1 MLYAVNVVDLW
12 LSLLLNFLFI
22 AGGWSPC
29 FQVDEGLLDE
39 IETLQRK
46 LGKLEE
52 IVTEILEE
60 REHDEKKTFERL
72 EMKLENRYSRELR
85 LHWWRQK
92 RVWRECVLLW

>member
-1 MLYAVNVVDLW
+1 
-12 LSLLLNFLFI
+12 
-22 AGGWSPC
+22 
-29 FQVDEGLLDE
+29 VDEGLLDE

-92 RVWRECVLLW
+92 RV

>member
-1 MLYAVNVVDLW
+1 M
-12 LSLLLNFLFI
+12 
-22 AGGWSPC
+22 
-29 FQVDEGLLDE
+29 DEGLLDE

-92 RVWRECVLLW
+92 RV